1 MSVHFGSTSGIV
13 PMQTN
18 NQAAKASSTFR
29 ATISGLWALYMEAI
43 EHHEWSRANH
53 IKAGI
58 EHLEAAEIKEVEY
71 VTLPC

>member
-1 MSVHFGSTSGIV
+1 
-13 PMQTN
+13 
-18 NQAAKASSTFR
+18 
-29 ATISGLWALYMEAI
+29 MEAI